1 MTLSPVPG
9 KTTRTTVELG
19 PGTAQLGG
27 TVVGPDGP
35 VAGAVVHVERLV
47 GDATATADVAT
58 GPEGTWT
65 LAGVKGGRYRVR
77 AWRPPDLVLLG
88 GEVFF
93 LAATE
98 ARVLNLVLERQAG
111 LSVEAAIAP
120 DPPPVGQAANLAV
133 RVLQRA
139 VDARGVVR
147 TRPVPGA
154 SVQLLG
160 HGRWTVVSA
169 NPTTTDAE
177 GSARW
182 QLRCEAAGPQ
192 PLTAAVMGSAVAA
205 TVPPCAS

>member
-1 MTLSPVPG
+1 MEV
-9 KTTRTTVELG
+9 G

-27 TVVGPDGP
+27 TVAGPDGP
-35 VAGAVVHVERLV
+35 VVGAVVHVERLV
-47 GDATATADVAT
+47 GDATATAEVTT

-98 ARVLNLVLERQAG
+98 TRVLNLVLERQAG
-111 LSVEAAIAP
+111 LSVDAAIAP
-120 DPPPVGQAANLAV
+120 DPPPVGQAANLAL
-133 RVLQRA
+133 RVLERT
-139 VDARGVVR
+139 VDALGVVR

-160 HGRWTVVSA
+160 HRGWTVLSA
-169 NPTTTDAE
+169 NPTLTDAQ
-177 GSARW
+177 GSSRW
-182 QLRCEAAGPQ
+182 QLRCETAGPQ
-192 PLTAAVMGSAVAA
+192 PLTAAVMGSVVAA